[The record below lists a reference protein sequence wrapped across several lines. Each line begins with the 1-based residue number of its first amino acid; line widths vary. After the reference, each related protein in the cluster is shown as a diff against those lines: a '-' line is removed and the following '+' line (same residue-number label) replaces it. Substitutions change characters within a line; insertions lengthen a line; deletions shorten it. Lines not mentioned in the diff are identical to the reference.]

1 MEPYCLRCE
10 MAFEGKEDL
19 PLQSHSSVISCL
31 KEEIPSQGEKEVHA
45 SGTWEVNAVVA
56 ELFWVTGMTEGG
68 NGTVYFV
75 TSQFGNL
82 TARKPGSNN

>member
-1 MEPYCLRCE
+1 
-10 MAFEGKEDL
+10 
-19 PLQSHSSVISCL
+19 
-31 KEEIPSQGEKEVHA
+31 
-45 SGTWEVNAVVA
+45 
-56 ELFWVTGMTEGG
+56 VTGMTEGG